1 MNLRV
6 HDIGDCGSVQMM
18 SAGVIKFDTENA
30 ATGVE
35 LCKLP
40 KFIIVKDVHVKVK
53 TAFDGTGSALSVGVG
68 DDVNDLVAASAV
80 TAGTAGVYHAQPF
93 AHFNEPKTVK
103 AKLAGTGATAGEAE
117 IFLEVVRCPA
127 E

>member
-1 MNLRV
+1 M
-6 HDIGDCGSVQMM
+6 
-18 SAGVIKFDTENA
+18 
-30 ATGVE
+30 
-35 LCKLP
+35 
-40 KFIIVKDVHVKVK
+40 KVK

-80 TAGTAGVYHAQPF
+80 TAGTAGVYNAQPF
-93 AHFNEPKTVK
+93 AHYNEAKTVK

>member
-1 MNLRV
+1 MNLVV

-18 SAGVIKFDTENA
+18 SAGVISFDTENA
-30 ATGVE
+30 AQEVE

-40 KFIIVKDVHVKVK
+40 AHIIVKDVHVKVK
-53 TAFDGTGSALSVGVG
+53 TAFNGDGTALTVGVSG
-68 DDVNDLVAASAV
+68 DVNDLVKSTDV
-80 TAGTAGVYHAQPF
+80 TVGTEGVYHAQPF
-93 AHFNEPKTVK
+93 AHYTEAKSVK

-127 E
+127 D